1 MSEATE
7 SNINE
12 MMAGDGS
19 GLALPPAFVFVNTKS
34 HRKYKKNNDKVD
46 GRTKGA
52 KTMLSRINKRKM
64 KKEETIIPAG
74 YDARVDIESI
84 EPIAEKAPTETER
97 AQKQIHQMKKLKR
110 SKGLQKK
117 RAEAKKGM
125 QDKSDEMNVL
135 MRARMADFKKKASDQ
150 TKKATQQKNSYE
162 PTEGEIMTE
171 NTATY
176 DDVVKVAMEVATS
189 ELNPSGE
196 HGFAKIKFDDGT
208 EQNLDNFSAKRIA
221 ACYGQLDDAHKNQ
234 FQYLLNKD
242 AATYQSALDFA
253 IRSSS
258 K

>member
-64 KKEETIIPAG
+64 KKEELE
-74 YDARVDIESI
+74 VKV
-84 EPIAEKAPTETER
+84 EPIQEKAPTETER

-189 ELNPSGE
+189 ELNPAGE
-196 HGFAKIKFDDGT
+196 HGFAKIKFNDGT

>member
-1 MSEATE
+1 
-7 SNINE
+7 

-64 KKEETIIPAG
+64 KKEELE
-74 YDARVDIESI
+74 VKV
-84 EPIAEKAPTETER
+84 EPIQEKAPTETER

-135 MRARMADFKKKASDQ
+135 MRARMSDFKKKASDQ
-150 TKKATQQKNSYE
+150 TKKAGSTTQKNSYE
-162 PTEGEIMTE
+162 PTEGEIMVE

-176 DDVVKVAMEVATS
+176 DDVIKVAMEVATS
-189 ELNPSGE
+189 ELNPAGE

-221 ACYGQLDDAHKNQ
+221 ACYGQLDDTHKNQ

-242 AATYQSALDFA
+242 ASTYQSALDFA

>member
-1 MSEATE
+1 
-7 SNINE
+7 

-64 KKEETIIPAG
+64 KKEELE
-74 YDARVDIESI
+74 VKV
-84 EPIAEKAPTETER
+84 EPIQEKAPTETER

-150 TKKATQQKNSYE
+150 TKKASTQKNSYE
-162 PTEGEIMTE
+162 PTEGEIMVE

-189 ELNPSGE
+189 ELNPAGE
-196 HGFAKIKFDDGT
+196 HGFAKIKFNDGT

>member
-1 MSEATE
+1 
-7 SNINE
+7 

-64 KKEETIIPAG
+64 KKEELE
-74 YDARVDIESI
+74 VKV
-84 EPIAEKAPTETER
+84 EPIQEKAPTETER

-135 MRARMADFKKKASDQ
+135 MRARMSDFKKKASDQ
-150 TKKATQQKNSYE
+150 TKKAGSTTQKNSYE
-162 PTEGEIMTE
+162 PTEGEIMVE

-176 DDVVKVAMEVATS
+176 DDVIKVAMEVATS
-189 ELNPSGE
+189 ELNPAGE
-196 HGFAKIKFDDGT
+196 HGFTNIKFDDGT

-221 ACYGQLDDAHKNQ
+221 ACYGQLDDTHKNQ

-242 AATYQSALDFA
+242 ASTYQSALDFA

>member
-1 MSEATE
+1 
-7 SNINE
+7 
-12 MMAGDGS
+12 
-19 GLALPPAFVFVNTKS
+19 
-34 HRKYKKNNDKVD
+34 
-46 GRTKGA
+46 
-52 KTMLSRINKRKM
+52 M

-150 TKKATQQKNSYE
+150 TKKASTQKNSYE

-189 ELNPSGE
+189 ELNPQGE
-196 HGFAKIKFDDGT
+196 TGFAKIKFDDGT
-208 EQNLDNFSAKRIA
+208 EQNLDNYSAKRIA
-221 ACYGQLDDAHKNQ
+221 ACYGQLDDTHKTQ

>member
-64 KKEETIIPAG
+64 KKEELE
-74 YDARVDIESI
+74 VKV
-84 EPIAEKAPTETER
+84 EPIQEKAPTETER

-150 TKKATQQKNSYE
+150 TKKASTQKNSYE

-196 HGFAKIKFDDGT
+196 HGFAKIKFNDGT

-221 ACYGQLDDAHKNQ
+221 ACYRQLDDAHKNQ

>member
-64 KKEETIIPAG
+64 KKEELE
-74 YDARVDIESI
+74 VKV
-84 EPIAEKAPTETER
+84 EPIQEKAPTETER

-150 TKKATQQKNSYE
+150 TKKASTQKNSYE
-162 PTEGEIMTE
+162 PTEGEIMVE

-189 ELNPSGE
+189 ELNPAGE
-196 HGFAKIKFDDGT
+196 HGFAKIKFNDGT

>member
-7 SNINE
+7 STMNE

-64 KKEETIIPAG
+64 KKEELE
-74 YDARVDIESI
+74 VKV
-84 EPIAEKAPTETER
+84 EPIQEKAPTETER

-150 TKKATQQKNSYE
+150 TKKASTQKNSYE

-189 ELNPSGE
+189 ELNPAGE
-196 HGFAKIKFDDGT
+196 HGFAKIKFNDGT

>member
-1 MSEATE
+1 
-7 SNINE
+7 

-64 KKEETIIPAG
+64 KKEELE
-74 YDARVDIESI
+74 VKV
-84 EPIAEKAPTETER
+84 EPIQEKAPTETER

-135 MRARMADFKKKASDQ
+135 MRARMSDFKKKASDQ
-150 TKKATQQKNSYE
+150 SKKAGSTTQKNSYE
-162 PTEGEIMTE
+162 PTEGEIMVE

-176 DDVVKVAMEVATS
+176 DDVIKVAMEVATS
-189 ELNPSGE
+189 ELNPAGE

-221 ACYGQLDDAHKNQ
+221 ACYGQLDDTHKNQ

-242 AATYQSALDFA
+242 ASTYQSALDFA

>member
-7 SNINE
+7 SNMNE

-19 GLALPPAFVFVNTKS
+19 GLSMPPAFVFVNTKS

-135 MRARMADFKKKASDQ
+135 MRARMADFKKKAADQ
-150 TKKATQQKNSYE
+150 TKKATQKNSYE

-189 ELNPSGE
+189 ELNPQGE
-196 HGFAKIKFDDGT
+196 AGFAKIKFGDGT

-221 ACYGQLDDAHKNQ
+221 ACYGQLDDAHKQQ

-253 IRSSS
+253 IRSSQ

>member
-7 SNINE
+7 STMNE

-64 KKEETIIPAG
+64 KKEELE
-74 YDARVDIESI
+74 VKV
-84 EPIAEKAPTETER
+84 EPIQEKAPTETER

-150 TKKATQQKNSYE
+150 TKKASTQKNSYE

-196 HGFAKIKFDDGT
+196 HGFAKIKFNDGT

>member
-74 YDARVDIESI
+74 YDARVDIQ
-84 EPIAEKAPTETER
+84 EKAPTETER

-189 ELNPSGE
+189 ELNP
-196 HGFAKIKFDDGT
+196 
-208 EQNLDNFSAKRIA
+208 Q
-221 ACYGQLDDAHKNQ
+221 
-234 FQYLLNKD
+234 
-242 AATYQSALDFA
+242 
-253 IRSSS
+253 
-258 K
+258 

>member
-64 KKEETIIPAG
+64 KKEELE
-74 YDARVDIESI
+74 VKV
-84 EPIAEKAPTETER
+84 EPIQEKAPTETER

-176 DDVVKVAMEVATS
+176 DDVIKVAMEVATS
-189 ELNPSGE
+189 ELNPAGE
-196 HGFAKIKFDDGT
+196 HGFAKIKFNDGT

>member
-64 KKEETIIPAG
+64 KKEELE
-74 YDARVDIESI
+74 VKV
-84 EPIAEKAPTETER
+84 EPIQEKAPTETER

-135 MRARMADFKKKASDQ
+135 MRARMSDFKKKASDQ
-150 TKKATQQKNSYE
+150 SKKAGSTTQKNSYE
-162 PTEGEIMTE
+162 PTEGEIMVE

-176 DDVVKVAMEVATS
+176 DDVIKVAMEVATS
-189 ELNPSGE
+189 ELNPAGE

-221 ACYGQLDDAHKNQ
+221 ACYGQLDDTHKNQ

-242 AATYQSALDFA
+242 ASTYQSALDFA